1 MLVLR
6 FFDVANALTLSG
18 LAASLACALL
28 SASGRAAYA
37 VVALIAAGLCD
48 FFDGAVARRLAR
60 TDEQR
65 DFGGHLDSVV
75 DACAFGL
82 APAVL
87 LYSIGLRSIAEL
99 ALLLALAS
107 AAVWRL
113 AYFSTVGFD
122 EVGDRRHYVGLPT
135 TFVALVLP
143 LVLLFGFAGPEV
155 LRVAGVV
162 SAIVLSLAMVS
173 PLRIPKPGG
182 KWYAILFVLAVAVIG
197 IYAAFA
203 ERFPAPPMS

>member
-1 MLVLR
+1 MLR

-28 SASGRAAYA
+28 AASGRAALA
-37 VVALIAAGLCD
+37 VVALIVAGLCD
-48 FFDGAVARRLAR
+48 FFDGAIARRLER
-60 TDEQR
+60 SEDQR
-65 DFGGHLDSVV
+65 EFGGHLDSVV

-87 LYSIGLRSIAEL
+87 LYAIGLRSIPEL
-99 ALLLALAS
+99 GLLLVLAS
-107 AAVWRL
+107 CAVWRL
-113 AYFSTVGFD
+113 AYFGTVGF
-122 EVGDRRHYVGLPT
+122 EGDGDQRHYIGLPT

-143 LVLLFGFAGPEV
+143 LVLLFGFAGAQV

-173 PLRIPKPGG
+173 PIRIPKPGG
-182 KWYAILFVLAVAVIG
+182 KWYGIFLLLAIATIGVYAV
-197 IYAAFA
+197 FA
-203 ERFPAPPMS
+203 EQFPAPPLS